1 MRPVSRVAKI
11 IGPPGTGKTSY
22 LLRQVERAAKKYGA
36 DRIGAVSYTKAA
48 TEEIRS
54 RASQGSGVALDAIPN
69 IRTIHSHCFKMLE
82 LKMDQV
88 ADKYIKDFNSSF
100 PQFAIPVSGE
110 EHNEDEP
117 TTDVNDWSIRDNKKR
132 YNLSQQWRKRMIPIG
147 AWPDQSVAAWY
158 KQWARWMYIEGL
170 IDFTGMIERAVEREL
185 CPDIAV
191 LFVDECQDLAPLEI
205 ELMKIWS
212 EKTEGTVYIGDSDQ
226 CIYRWSGA
234 VPEAF
239 IGLKHEFLTVLKKSF
254 RVPRAVCEYAVKI
267 IAQAVDR
274 EKVVWEPTEVPGSVS
289 ASVAPDLSLPGTHM
303 ILARC
308 NYMLVEWRKWLIR
321 ENVAWSNPYKDDLAL
336 NPCDTKIWRAARTY
350 LRLKAGHEVP
360 ASDIKNMAACMS
372 ARAGWF
378 EKGAKT
384 FISDKW
390 AIKRGDKVDIFEAAS
405 LGFSKRF
412 LEMKEDYK
420 NVLSISGVTGDLLS
434 VLPEDKILEKPCVI
448 LGTIHSVKGGEASH
462 VWLDSRTTG
471 QIVRASLS
479 DETVL
484 YDEARV
490 AYVAA
495 TRARES
501 FTIIR
506 KHGLQ
511 NKVLP

>member
-1 MRPVSRVAKI
+1 M
-11 IGPPGTGKTSY
+11 
-22 LLRQVERAAKKYGA
+22 RQVERAAEKYGA
-36 DRIGAVSYTKAA
+36 DRVGAVSYTKAA

-54 RASQGSGVALDAIPN
+54 RVSQVSGDTLDSIPN

-88 ADKYIKDFNSSF
+88 ADKHIKDFNESF

-110 EHNEDEP
+110 SINEDDP
-117 TTDVNDWSIRDNKKR
+117 TTDVRDWNIRDNKKR
-132 YNLSQQWRKRMIPIG
+132 YNLSQQWRKRMIPIDK
-147 AWPDQSVAAWY
+147 WPDQSVAAWH

-191 LFVDECQDLAPLEI
+191 LFVDECQDLAPLEL
-205 ELMKIWS
+205 ELMRIWS
-212 EKTEGTVYIGDSDQ
+212 RKTESTVYIGDSDQ

-239 IGLKHEFLTVLKKSF
+239 INLKYDFVTVLKKSY
-254 RVPRAVCEYAVKI
+254 RVPIFVCRYATKI
-267 IAQAVDR
+267 IAQAADR
-274 EKVVWEPTEVPGSVS
+274 EQVEWEPTEIAGSVS
-289 ASVAPDLSLPGTHM
+289 SAVAPDLSLPGTHM

-321 ENVAWSNPYKDDLAL
+321 EGSVWSNPYKDDLAL

-350 LRLKAGHEVP
+350 IRLKAGQEVP
-360 ASDIKNMAACMS
+360 ATDIKTMTSCVS
-372 ARAGWF
+372 TKDGWL
-378 EKGAKT
+378 ERGAKS
-384 FISDKW
+384 FILERW
-390 AIKRGDKVDIFEAAS
+390 AVKRGARVDMFDVAA
-405 LGFSKRF
+405 LGFSKKF
-412 LEMKEDYK
+412 LELKEDYK
-420 NVLSISGVTGDLLS
+420 AVLSISGVSGELLS
-434 VLPEDKILEKPCVI
+434 VLPEDKILEKPMVV
-448 LGTIHSVKGGEASH
+448 LGTIHSVKGGEATH
-462 VWLDSRTTG
+462 VWLDSRTSG
-471 QIVRASLS
+471 QIVRATMA
-479 DETVL
+479 DETVF

-501 FTIIR
+501 LSIIR
-506 KHGLQ
+506 KHGLL